1 MADPLADAL
10 TMLARLR
17 RDLSFSAVAAGFLA
31 VLISYA
37 GPLILFFQ
45 AAQAAQVPA
54 EMTASW
60 VWAIS
65 VGAGV
70 SGIVLSLWLKAPVIT
85 AWSAPG
91 TVLLIT
97 LFPGLSLHEAVGAYI
112 TAAGLILLIG
122 LSGSFDR
129 LMRHIPPGIASGML
143 AGILFQ
149 FGAKAFKAVEMA
161 PLLGLV
167 MLAGFLVFKRA
178 WPRYHMVAV
187 LALGVALT
195 SALGQ
200 VPWHTLELRL
210 TTPVFI
216 TPAWS
221 WASTLSLAVPL
232 VMVSLSGQYL
242 PGMAILRGAGYGTP
256 ARPIVALTS
265 LSSLLTA
272 PFGGITTVL
281 AAITAALCT
290 GKEAHTDPARRYVA
304 GVANGVFYL
313 LAGCVGGSL
322 VALFTALPPALVAV
336 LAGLALLG
344 AIGGNLTAL
353 VQDTAHREAGLITF
367 LATASGLNFLGL
379 ASAFWGVVLGG
390 AAYVLLRPARG

>member
-1 MADPLADAL
+1 MSRLAAL
-10 TMLARLR
+10 K
-17 RDLSFSAVAAGFLA
+17 RDLSFSAIAAGFLA

-37 GPLILFFQ
+37 GPLIIFFQ
-45 AAQAAQVPA
+45 AAQAAQVSA

-70 SGIVLSLWLKAPVIT
+70 SGIVLSLWLRAPIIT

-91 TVLLIT
+91 TALLIT
-97 LFPGLSLHEAVGAYI
+97 LFPGLPLNEAVGAYL
-112 TAAGLILLIG
+112 TAAALILVIG

-129 LMRHIPPGIASGML
+129 LVRHIPPAIASGML

-149 FGAKAFKAVEMA
+149 FGAKAFKAVEVA
-161 PLLGLV
+161 PLLGLG
-167 MLAGFLVFKRA
+167 MLAGFLCFKRY

-187 LALGVALT
+187 LVLGVALV
-195 SALGQ
+195 SLQGQ
-200 VPWHTLELRL
+200 LPWHNLTLGL

-216 TPAWS
+216 APAWS
-221 WASTLSLAVPL
+221 WASTLSLALPL
-232 VMVSLSGQYL
+232 VLVSLSGQYL
-242 PGMAILRGAGYGTP
+242 PGMAILRAAGYDTP
-256 ARPIVALTS
+256 ARPIVVLTS
-265 LSSLLTA
+265 AGSLLTA

-290 GKEAHTDPARRYVA
+290 GKEAHAEPSRRYVA
-304 GVANGVFYL
+304 GVANGLFYV
-313 LAGCVGGSL
+313 LAGSVGGSL
-322 VALFTALPPALVAV
+322 IALFMALPPALVAL

-344 AIGGNLTAL
+344 AIGANLTAL
-353 VQDTAHREAGLITF
+353 VQDGAHREAGLITF

-379 ASAFWGVVLGG
+379 ASAFWGVLFGG
-390 AAYVLLRPARG
+390 AAYVLLRPARA

>member
-1 MADPLADAL
+1 MSVLAA
-10 TMLARLR
+10 LR

-37 GPLILFFQ
+37 GPLVIFFQ
-45 AAQAAQVPA
+45 AAQSAQVSA

-91 TVLLIT
+91 TALLIT
-97 LFPGLSLHEAVGAYI
+97 LFPALPLAEAVGAYL
-112 TAAGLILLIG
+112 TAAALILAIG

-129 LMRHIPPGIASGML
+129 LVRHIPPAIASGML

-149 FGAKAFKAVEMA
+149 FGARAFKAVELA
-161 PLLGLV
+161 PLLGLG
-167 MLAGFLVFKRA
+167 MLAGFLVFKRV

-187 LALGVALT
+187 LALGIALV
-195 SALGQ
+195 SAQGQ
-200 VPWHTLELRL
+200 LPWHTLSLGL

-216 TPAWS
+216 APAWS

-232 VMVSLSGQYL
+232 VLVSLSGQYL

-265 LSSLLTA
+265 FSSLLTA

-290 GKEAHTDPARRYVA
+290 GKEAHADPSRRYVA
-304 GVANGVFYL
+304 GVANGLFYL
-313 LAGCVGGSL
+313 LAGSVGGSL
-322 VALFTALPPALVAV
+322 IALFMALPPGLIAV

-344 AIGGNLTAL
+344 AIGANLTAL
-353 VQDTAHREAGLITF
+353 VQDTAHREAGVITF
-367 LATASGLNFLGL
+367 LATASGISFLGL
-379 ASAFWGVVLGG
+379 ASAFWGVVFG
-390 AAYVLLRPARG
+390 AAAYALLRPARA

>member
-1 MADPLADAL
+1 MSVLAA
-10 TMLARLR
+10 LR

-37 GPLILFFQ
+37 GPLVIFFQ
-45 AAQAAQVPA
+45 AAQSAQVSA

-91 TVLLIT
+91 TALLIT
-97 LFPGLSLHEAVGAYI
+97 LFPALPLAEAVGAYL
-112 TAAGLILLIG
+112 TAAALILAIG

-129 LMRHIPPGIASGML
+129 LVRHIPPAIASGML

-149 FGAKAFKAVEMA
+149 FGARAFKAVELA
-161 PLLGLV
+161 PLLGLG
-167 MLAGFLVFKRA
+167 MLAGFLVFERV

-187 LALGVALT
+187 LALGIALV
-195 SALGQ
+195 SAQGQ
-200 VPWHTLELRL
+200 LPWHTLSLGL

-216 TPAWS
+216 APAWS

-232 VMVSLSGQYL
+232 VLVSLSGQYL

-265 LSSLLTA
+265 FSSLLTA

-290 GKEAHTDPARRYVA
+290 GKEAHADPSRRYVA
-304 GVANGVFYL
+304 GVANGLFYL
-313 LAGCVGGSL
+313 LAGSVGGSL
-322 VALFTALPPALVAV
+322 IALFMALPPGLIAV

-344 AIGGNLTAL
+344 AIGANLTAL
-353 VQDTAHREAGLITF
+353 VQNTAHREAGVITF
-367 LATASGLNFLGL
+367 LATASGISFLGL
-379 ASAFWGVVLGG
+379 ASAFWGVVFG
-390 AAYVLLRPARG
+390 AAAYALLRPARA

>member
-1 MADPLADAL
+1 MSVLAD
-10 TMLARLR
+10 LR

-37 GPLILFFQ
+37 GPLVIFFQ
-45 AAQAAQVPA
+45 AAQSAQVSA

-91 TVLLIT
+91 TALLIT
-97 LFPGLSLHEAVGAYI
+97 LFPALPLDEAIGAYL
-112 TAAGLILLIG
+112 TAAALILVIG

-129 LMRHIPPGIASGML
+129 LVRHIPPAIASGML

-149 FGAKAFKAVEMA
+149 FGARAFKAVELA
-161 PLLGLV
+161 PLLGLG
-167 MLAGFLVFKRA
+167 MLAGFLVFKRV

-187 LALGVALT
+187 LALGIALV
-195 SALGQ
+195 SAQGQ
-200 VPWHTLELRL
+200 LPWHTLSLGL

-216 TPAWS
+216 APAWS

-232 VMVSLSGQYL
+232 VLVSLSGQYL

-265 LSSLLTA
+265 FSSLLTA

-290 GKEAHTDPARRYVA
+290 GKEAHADPSRRYVA
-304 GVANGVFYL
+304 GVANGLFYL
-313 LAGCVGGSL
+313 LAGSVGGSL
-322 VALFTALPPALVAV
+322 IALFMALPPGLIAV

-344 AIGGNLTAL
+344 AIGANLTAL
-353 VQDTAHREAGLITF
+353 VQDTAHREAGVITF
-367 LATASGLNFLGL
+367 LATASGISFLGL
-379 ASAFWGVVLGG
+379 ASAFWGVVFG
-390 AAYVLLRPARG
+390 AAAYALLRPARA

>member
-1 MADPLADAL
+1 MSVLAD
-10 TMLARLR
+10 LR

-37 GPLILFFQ
+37 GPLVIFFQ
-45 AAQAAQVPA
+45 AAQSAQVSA

-91 TVLLIT
+91 TALLIT
-97 LFPGLSLHEAVGAYI
+97 LFPALPLAEAVGAYL
-112 TAAGLILLIG
+112 TAAALILVIG

-129 LMRHIPPGIASGML
+129 LVRHIPPAIASGML

-149 FGAKAFKAVEMA
+149 FGARAFKAVELA
-161 PLLGLV
+161 PLLGLG
-167 MLAGFLVFKRA
+167 MLAGFLVFKRV

-187 LALGVALT
+187 LALGIALV
-195 SALGQ
+195 SAQGQ
-200 VPWHTLELRL
+200 LPWHTLSLGL

-216 TPAWS
+216 APAWS

-232 VMVSLSGQYL
+232 VLVSLSGQYL

-265 LSSLLTA
+265 FSSLLTA

-290 GKEAHTDPARRYVA
+290 GKEAHADPSRRYVA
-304 GVANGVFYL
+304 GVANGLFYL
-313 LAGCVGGSL
+313 LAGSVGGSL
-322 VALFTALPPALVAV
+322 IALFMALPPGLIAV

-344 AIGGNLTAL
+344 AIGANLTAL
-353 VQDTAHREAGLITF
+353 VQDAAHREAGVITF
-367 LATASGLNFLGL
+367 LATASGISFLGL
-379 ASAFWGVVLGG
+379 ASAFWGVVFG
-390 AAYVLLRPARG
+390 AAAYALLRPARA

>member
-1 MADPLADAL
+1 MSVLAD
-10 TMLARLR
+10 LR

-37 GPLILFFQ
+37 GPLVIFFQ
-45 AAQAAQVPA
+45 AAQSAQVSA

-91 TVLLIT
+91 TALLIT
-97 LFPGLSLHEAVGAYI
+97 LFPALPLAEAVGAYL
-112 TAAGLILLIG
+112 TAAALILAIG

-129 LMRHIPPGIASGML
+129 LVRHIPPAIASGML

-149 FGAKAFKAVEMA
+149 FGARAFKAVELA
-161 PLLGLV
+161 PLLGLG
-167 MLAGFLVFKRA
+167 MLAGFLVFERV

-187 LALGVALT
+187 LALGIALV
-195 SALGQ
+195 SAQGQ
-200 VPWHTLELRL
+200 LPWHTLSLGL

-216 TPAWS
+216 APAWS

-232 VMVSLSGQYL
+232 VLVSLSGQYL

-265 LSSLLTA
+265 FSSLLTA

-290 GKEAHTDPARRYVA
+290 GKEAHADPSRRYVA
-304 GVANGVFYL
+304 GVANGLFYL
-313 LAGCVGGSL
+313 LAGSVGGSL
-322 VALFTALPPALVAV
+322 IALFMALPPGLIAV

-344 AIGGNLTAL
+344 AIGANLTAL
-353 VQDTAHREAGLITF
+353 VQNTAHREAGVITF
-367 LATASGLNFLGL
+367 LATASGISFLGL
-379 ASAFWGVVLGG
+379 ASAFWGVVFG
-390 AAYVLLRPARG
+390 AAAYALLRPARA

>member
-1 MADPLADAL
+1 MSVLAA
-10 TMLARLR
+10 LR

-37 GPLILFFQ
+37 GPLVIFFH
-45 AAQAAQVPA
+45 AAQSAQVSA

-91 TVLLIT
+91 TALLIT
-97 LFPGLSLHEAVGAYI
+97 LFPALPLAEAVGAYL
-112 TAAGLILLIG
+112 TAAALILVIG

-129 LMRHIPPGIASGML
+129 LVRHIPPAIASGML

-149 FGAKAFKAVEMA
+149 FGARAFKAVELA
-161 PLLGLV
+161 PLLGLG
-167 MLAGFLVFKRA
+167 MLAGFLVFKRV

-187 LALGVALT
+187 LALGIALV
-195 SALGQ
+195 SAQGQ
-200 VPWHTLELRL
+200 LPWHTLSLGL

-216 TPAWS
+216 APAWS

-232 VMVSLSGQYL
+232 VLVSLSGQYL

-265 LSSLLTA
+265 FSSLLTA

-290 GKEAHTDPARRYVA
+290 GKEAHADPSRRYVA
-304 GVANGVFYL
+304 GVANGLFYL
-313 LAGCVGGSL
+313 LAGSVGGSL
-322 VALFTALPPALVAV
+322 IALFMALPPGLIAV

-344 AIGGNLTAL
+344 AIGANLTAL
-353 VQDTAHREAGLITF
+353 VQDTAHREAGVITF
-367 LATASGLNFLGL
+367 LATASGISFLGL
-379 ASAFWGVVLGG
+379 ASAFWGVVFG
-390 AAYVLLRPARG
+390 AAAYALLRPARA

>member
-1 MADPLADAL
+1 MSVLAD
-10 TMLARLR
+10 LR

-37 GPLILFFQ
+37 GPLVIFFQ
-45 AAQAAQVPA
+45 AAQSAQVSA

-91 TVLLIT
+91 TALLIT
-97 LFPGLSLHEAVGAYI
+97 LFPALPLAEAVGAYL
-112 TAAGLILLIG
+112 TAAALILAIG

-129 LMRHIPPGIASGML
+129 LVRHIPPAIASGML

-149 FGAKAFKAVEMA
+149 FGARAFKAVELA
-161 PLLGLV
+161 PLLGLG
-167 MLAGFLVFKRA
+167 MLAGFLVFKRV

-187 LALGVALT
+187 LALGIALV
-195 SALGQ
+195 SAQGQ
-200 VPWHTLELRL
+200 LPWHTLSLGL

-216 TPAWS
+216 APAWS

-232 VMVSLSGQYL
+232 VLVSLSGQYL

-265 LSSLLTA
+265 FSSLLTA

-290 GKEAHTDPARRYVA
+290 GKEAHADPSRRYVA
-304 GVANGVFYL
+304 GVANGLFYL
-313 LAGCVGGSL
+313 LAGSVGGSL
-322 VALFTALPPALVAV
+322 IALFMALPPGLIAV

-344 AIGGNLTAL
+344 AIGANLTAL
-353 VQDTAHREAGLITF
+353 VQDTAHREAGVITF
-367 LATASGLNFLGL
+367 LATASGISFLGL
-379 ASAFWGVVLGG
+379 ASAFWGVVFG
-390 AAYVLLRPARG
+390 AAAYALLRPARA